1 MVTLHK
7 AQRTRAKLRVG
18 LSGPS
23 GSGKTLSALLLA
35 RGLTDNWDK
44 ICIIDTENGSGEL
57 YANHSVKMEDG
68 SLYTI
73 GEYNVITLKEFKP
86 SDYMW
91 AIKACEE
98 AQMEVVIVDSI
109 THEWKYILEAVDK
122 MTNGAKN
129 FAAWGKATPMHDMFV
144 QSILKSTCHVI
155 TTVRSKQDY
164 DMSKDEK
171 TGKSVVTKLGLKP
184 ETREGFEYELT
195 VSLDIDIK
203 HFASIS
209 KDRTGELLK
218 MYDLLPF
225 HISEETGKTIRA
237 WYDSAAEA
245 IIPAKEE
252 KKENDIVN
260 IATPESAPPLKVT
273 EVKQEELPPPKDGK
287 LTVAERESIVNQ
299 WSVVYQMMVEIDGVL
314 PADERINMIN
324 EIQNLPHI
332 AEQERKIKSSIDLRK
347 SDHKII
353 LQKFLSLT
361 TEYRKLVKEKMSK
374 TTDNPH
380 KETGYDAA
388 GEAKKMFWD
397 DDTTTN
403 PPTVWAPQ

>member
-1 MVTLHK
+1 MVTLQK

-35 RGLTDNWDK
+35 FGLCGDWDK
-44 ICIIDTENGSGEL
+44 ICIIDTENWSGEL
-57 YANHSVKMEDG
+57 YANHSIKLEDG
-68 SLYTI
+68 TPFTI
-73 GEYNVITLKEFKP
+73 GVYNVIRLKEFKP
-86 SDYMW
+86 SDYMA
-91 AIKACEE
+91 AIKACED
-98 AQMEVVIVDSI
+98 ANMEVIIIDSI

-122 MTNGAKN
+122 LTNGAKN

-164 DMSKDEK
+164 DMSKDDK

-195 VSLDIDIK
+195 ISLDIDIK
-203 HFASIS
+203 HYATIS

-218 MYDLLPF
+218 RYDLLPF
-225 HISEETGKTIRA
+225 NITEETGKIIKA
-237 WYDSAAEA
+237 WHDSAAEA
-245 IIPAKEE
+245 IVEVKEE
-252 KKENDIVN
+252 KKENDVVSL
-260 IATPESAPPLKVT
+260 TPPASAPAPKHTEPKV
-273 EVKQEELPPPKDGK
+273 EELPPPKDGK

-299 WSVVYQMMVEIDGVL
+299 WSVLYQLMVEVDWVL
-314 PADERINMIN
+314 EKDERINMLQ

-332 AEQERKIKSSIDLRK
+332 AEQGRKIKSSIDLKK

-353 LQKFLSLT
+353 MQKFLSLT
-361 TEYRKLVKEKMSK
+361 SEYRKMAKEKIK
-374 TTDNPH
+374 TETGKPR
-380 KETGYDAA
+380 KETGYDCSRWS
-388 GEAKKMFWD
+388 EKD
-397 DDTTTN
+397 
-403 PPTVWAPQ
+403 VLRRYYY